1 MKVVSKG
8 HHYLLL
14 FCGAGDVD
22 EEPGDEADGSF
33 FYFESAEFHHF
44 KQVFDEGSRD
54 TVEHKVLHALFR

>member
-14 FCGAGDVD
+14 FGGAGDVD
-22 EEPGDEADGSF
+22 KEPGDEAYGGF

-44 KQVFDEGSRD
+44 
-54 TVEHKVLHALFR
+54 